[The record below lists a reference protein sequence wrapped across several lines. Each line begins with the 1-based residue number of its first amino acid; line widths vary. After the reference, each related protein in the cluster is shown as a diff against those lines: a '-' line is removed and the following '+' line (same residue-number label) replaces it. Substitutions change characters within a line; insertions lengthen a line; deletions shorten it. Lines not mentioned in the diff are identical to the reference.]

1 MLPTP
6 VQLPPPPPSRVI
18 ALRNAFITGLFMI
31 APLGVSV
38 YVVNFLL
45 ANIGN
50 PASNIFFG
58 WLKNDLPNSGLA
70 DYVMDVVS
78 TLIVLV
84 LITALGYLSK
94 YFFGRWLLGH
104 AEQLILRV
112 PIVGLVYRTTKQIVD
127 TFHGEK
133 KAAFQKV
140 VMIEFPRPGL
150 YSVGFV
156 TSEAAGEISRHA
168 GENYVNVFIPTTPL
182 PTNGFFVVCHAKDL
196 IELDMSVGDAL
207 KLIISGGAVTPPSPI
222 NLK

>member
-1 MLPTP
+1 M
-6 VQLPPPPPSRVI
+6 PPPSVQLSPSPSSRFI
-18 ALRNAFITGLFMI
+18 AFRNAFITGLFLL

-45 ANIGN
+45 FRIGN

-58 WLKNDLPNSGLA
+58 WLKNDLSNSGLA
-70 DYVMDVVS
+70 DYLINAVS
-78 TLIVLV
+78 TLIVV
-84 LITALGYLSK
+84 ALITALGYLSN
-94 YFFGRWLLGH
+94 YFFGRWLLSR
-104 AEQLILRV
+104 AELLILRV
-112 PIVGLVYRTTKQIVD
+112 PIVGMVYRTTKQIVD
-127 TFHGEK
+127 TFHGQK

-156 TSEAAGEISRHA
+156 TSTAEGEIGRHA
-168 GENYVNVFIPTTPL
+168 GEGYVNVFIPTTPL
-182 PTNGFFVVCHAKDL
+182 PTNGFFVICAAKDL

-207 KLIISGGAVTPPSPI
+207 KLIISGGAVTPPPNA